1 MQLFYAADI
10 RDGKPVLD
18 KTDSGHC
25 IKVLRKKLGDEI
37 HLIDGKGTMFTAK
50 IVDANHNKC
59 KYEVI
64 AEQEGFGIREK
75 YLHVAISP
83 TKNIS
88 RFEWFLEKAVE
99 IGVEEITPIL
109 TYHSERKVLNEE
121 RLTKIL
127 ISAMKQSL
135 KAKLPKL
142 NPLMKWKS
150 FLQEES
156 WSTYDFR
163 GIACMTEKSASFTNQ
178 KLGQNA
184 LVVIGPEGGFSD
196 LEIEEAVEQNF
207 TPVTLGKS
215 RLRTE
220 TAGIVVCSLFAF
232 E

>member
-1 MQLFYAADI
+1 MQLFYAENI
-10 RDGKPVLD
+10 RDGKLVLD

-37 HLIDGKGTMFTAK
+37 HLVDGKGMMFTAK

-59 KYEVI
+59 KYEII
-64 AEQEGFGIREK
+64 AEQKGGGLREK
-75 YLHVAISP
+75 YLHVAIAP

-88 RFEWFLEKAVE
+88 RFEWFLEKATE
-99 IGVEEITPIL
+99 IGIEEITPIL
-109 TYHSERKVLNEE
+109 TYHSERKTIKEDRLN
-121 RLTKIL
+121 KIL

-142 NPLMKWKS
+142 NSLMKWKP

-156 WSTYDFR
+156 WSTYDFK
-163 GIACMTEKSASFTNQ
+163 GIACMTEKSTLFKEQ
-178 KLGQNA
+178 RLGQNT

-196 LEIEEAVEQNF
+196 LEIEEAVKQNF
-207 TPVTLGKS
+207 TPVTLGES

-220 TAGIVVCSLFAF
+220 TAGIVVCSLF

>member
-1 MQLFYAADI
+1 MQLFYAENI
-10 RDGKPVLD
+10 REGKFVLD

-25 IKVLRKKLGDEI
+25 IKVLRKKAGDEI
-37 HLIDGKGTMFTAK
+37 HLADGKGMLFTAK

-59 KYEVI
+59 KYEI
-64 AEQEGFGIREK
+64 ITEQEGFGVREK

-83 TKNIS
+83 TKNIN
-88 RFEWFLEKAVE
+88 RFEWFLEKATE
-99 IGVEEITPIL
+99 IGIEEITPIL
-109 TYHSERKVLNEE
+109 TYHSERKTIKEDRLN
-121 RLTKIL
+121 KIL

-156 WSTYDFR
+156 WSTYDFK
-163 GIACMTEKSASFTNQ
+163 GIACMVEKSTSFKKQ
-178 KLGQNA
+178 AFGQNT

-196 LEIEEAVEQNF
+196 LEIEEAVAQNF
-207 TPVTLGKS
+207 TPVTLGES

-220 TAGIVVCSLFAF
+220 TAGIVVCSLFG
-232 E
+232 